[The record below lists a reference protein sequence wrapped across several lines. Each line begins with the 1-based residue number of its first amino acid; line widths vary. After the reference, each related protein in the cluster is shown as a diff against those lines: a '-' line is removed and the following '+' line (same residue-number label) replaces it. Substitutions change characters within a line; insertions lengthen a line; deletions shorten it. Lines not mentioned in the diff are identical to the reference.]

1 MPFLKPPW
9 FVTGERASFS
19 RRTPTIYPRAMKN
32 SYALRITATVLF
44 LTILVGLAPHP
55 ATAQGSGISV
65 TIPKVDPE
73 PNTTT
78 TLSITADLGQNQIRT
93 YSNLEFTFDPSV
105 LEVVEVRDGED
116 LSFGSQNLT
125 VKEPSS
131 GTVRISNLYQSAV
144 SGSGQILQIDV
155 RLTEEA
161 STSFRLTPSDLDATF
176 PTSVFETETGDIL
189 EIETINQGQ
198 VGNEPP
204 SVGVTVPDQTLQTP
218 APPLEVRGLDAALF
232 SDPDGNELTFAAS
245 SSNPSVLAVTGESE
259 EGVTLQP
266 QAPGTADVTV
276 TALDIFDASA
286 STTVSITVEARSP
299 EADEPIAHTAT
310 VLAPAADGVPIDT
323 DAAGVVLRGASISGS
338 GIATVDRFDTAPD
351 GTDGIGEGSV
361 SSYRAVLSTGSG
373 LTLGAQSEVRFPV
386 ADFAGIA
393 TPDDVVVYRRPT
405 PGSGTFSALPTRV
418 DDGSTT
424 GDPTDDA
431 VVGEMESQISGGE
444 LVLAS
449 TDDALPVELAD
460 FSVATNGST
469 AQLEWTTASET
480 NNAGFE
486 IQHRPP
492 QASQYRESGFVESQA
507 PGGTSTEPQ
516 TYRYAVEDLSAGTH
530 RFRLRQVD
538 VDGETSLS
546 EPIRA
551 EVRVERALTLSSAR
565 PNPVRQ
571 SARLTFTVRKNGAAT
586 VALYNVLGQKVRTLF
601 DRSVV
606 PGRTYEVRLSGQSVP
621 SGTYF
626 VQLAA
631 PSATKT
637 RQVAIVR

>member
-1 MPFLKPPW
+1 M
-9 FVTGERASFS
+9 
-19 RRTPTIYPRAMKN
+19 N
-32 SYALRITATVLF
+32 NCYALRITAAVLF
-44 LTILVGLAPHP
+44 LTLLVGLAPHP

-73 PNTTT
+73 PNTTA
-78 TLSITADLGQNQIRT
+78 TLSITADLGDNEVRT
-93 YSNLEFTFDPSV
+93 YTNLEFTFDPDV
-105 LEVVEVRDGED
+105 LEVEAVRNGDD
-116 LSFGSQNLT
+116 LNFGS
-125 VKEPSS
+125 SS
-131 GTVRISNLYQSAV
+131 FQVSTDDNAGTIRISNIADNPPI
-144 SGSGQILQIDV
+144 SGAGEILEIDV
-155 RLTEEA
+155 RLEQDA
-161 STSFRLTPSDLDATF
+161 ATSFELSS
-176 PTSVFETETGDIL
+176 SVFEPGDISRSIFETGDGEIL

-218 APPLEVRGLDAALF
+218 APPLQVRGLEAALF
-232 SDPDGNELTFAAS
+232 SDPDGNELTFEAS
-245 SSNPSVLAVTGESE
+245 SSNPSVLAVTGASD

-266 QAPGTADVTV
+266 EETGTADVTV

-286 STTVSITVEARSP
+286 STTVSVTVEDRSSDA
-299 EADEPIAHTAT
+299 EEPIAQTAT
-310 VLAPAADGVPIDT
+310 VLAPAADGVTIDT

-338 GIATVDRFDTAPD
+338 GIAKVDRFDTAPD
-351 GTDGIGEGSV
+351 GTDGITPGTV

-373 LTLGAQSEVRFPV
+373 LDLGAQSEVRFPI
-386 ADFAGIA
+386 ADFGGIA

-405 PGSGTFSALPTRV
+405 PGSGTFSALPTSV
-418 DDGSTT
+418 DDGNTT
-424 GDPTDDA
+424 ADPTDDA
-431 VVGEMESQISGGE
+431 VVGQTESQISGGE

-460 FSVATNGST
+460 FSAATNGST

-492 QASQYRESGFVESQA
+492 QASQYRESGFVESKA
-507 PGGTSTEPQ
+507 PGGTSTEPH
-516 TYRYAVEDLSAGTH
+516 TYRYAVEDLSSGIH

-538 VDGETSLS
+538 TDGDETLS

-551 EVRVERALTLSSAR
+551 EVRVERTLTLSSAR
-565 PNPVRQ
+565 PNPVRRA
-571 SARLTFTVRKNGAAT
+571 SRITFTVRTDGGAT

-601 DRSVV
+601 DRSVI
-606 PGRTYEVRLSGQSVP
+606 PGRTYEVRLSGQSLP

-626 VQLAA
+626 VQLTA
-631 PSATKT
+631 PSGTKT
-637 RQVAIVR
+637 RQVAIVK

>member
-1 MPFLKPPW
+1 
-9 FVTGERASFS
+9 
-19 RRTPTIYPRAMKN
+19 MKN
-32 SYALRITATVLF
+32 SYALRITAAVLF
-44 LTILVGLAPHP
+44 LTALVGLAPRP

-65 TIPKVDPE
+65 TVPEIDPE
-73 PNTTT
+73 PNTTA

-116 LSFGSQNLT
+116 LSFGSELFENNIDN
-125 VKEPSS
+125 SA
-131 GTVRISNLYQSAV
+131 GTVRVTNVADNPPV
-144 SGSGQILQIDV
+144 TGSGEILEIDV
-155 RLTEEA
+155 RLIQDA
-161 STSFRLTPSDLDATF
+161 STQVEVSGSVINPGDD
-176 PTSVFETETGDIL
+176 TSISIFETTTGDIL

-218 APPLEVRGLDAALF
+218 APPLQVRGLEAALF
-232 SDPDGNELTFAAS
+232 SDPDGNELTFEAS
-245 SSNPSVLAVTGESE
+245 SSNPSVLAVTGESDA
-259 EGVTLQP
+259 GVTLQP
-266 QAPGTADVTV
+266 QETGTADVTV

-286 STTVSITVEARSP
+286 STTVSVTVEARSP
-299 EADEPIAHTAT
+299 EADEPIAQTAT

-338 GIATVDRFDTAPD
+338 GIAKVDRFDTAPD
-351 GTDGIGEGSV
+351 GTDGITPGTV
-361 SSYRAVLSTGSG
+361 SSYRAVLSTGSD
-373 LTLGAQSEVRFPV
+373 LDLGAQSEVRFPI
-386 ADFAGIA
+386 ADFGGIA
-393 TPDDVVVYRRPT
+393 TPDDVVVYLRPT
-405 PGSGTFSALPTRV
+405 PGSGTFSALPTSV

-431 VVGEMESQISGGE
+431 VVGQTESQISGGE

-449 TDDALPVELAD
+449 TDDALPVELTD
-460 FSVATNGST
+460 FSAVTNGST

-492 QASQYRESGFVESQA
+492 QASGYTAGGFVESKA
-507 PGGTSTEPQ
+507 PGGTSTEPH
-516 TYRYAVEDLSAGTH
+516 TYRYAVEDLSSGTH

-538 VDGETSLS
+538 TDGDETLS
-546 EPIRA
+546 EPVTV
-551 EVRVERALTLSSAR
+551 EVRADRSLTLSPAQ
-565 PNPVRQ
+565 PNP
-571 SARLTFTVRKNGAAT
+571 ARRSSRADFTVRNKGRAT

-601 DRSVV
+601 DRSVM
-606 PGRTYEVRLSGQSVP
+606 PGRTYEVPVPATSLP

-626 VQLAA
+626 LQIQA
-631 PSATKT
+631 PSGTKT
-637 RQVAIVR
+637 RQVTIVK

>member
-1 MPFLKPPW
+1 
-9 FVTGERASFS
+9 
-19 RRTPTIYPRAMKN
+19 MKN

-204 SVGVTVPDQTLQTP
+204 SVGVTVPDQTLETP

-405 PGSGTFSALPTRV
+405 PGSGTFTALPTRV

-492 QASQYRESGFVESQA
+492 QASQYRESGFVEPQRA
-507 PGGTSTEPQ
+507 DPCRGARRARAHPVVCPAKPGSAVGTPHLHGAEERCGDGRPLQRARPESPD
-516 TYRYAVEDLSAGTH
+516 AVRSKRGSGPDLRSAAVRAVGAERHVFRSARGAQCHEDPAG
-530 RFRLRQVD
+530 RNR
-538 VDGETSLS
+538 
-546 EPIRA
+546 P
-551 EVRVERALTLSSAR
+551 LTLSTL
-565 PNPVRQ
+565 PP
-571 SARLTFTVRKNGAAT
+571 LP
-586 VALYNVLGQKVRTLF
+586 LVRTLRNQ
-601 DRSVV
+601 DRS
-606 PGRTYEVRLSGQSVP
+606 E
-621 SGTYF
+621 
-626 VQLAA
+626 
-631 PSATKT
+631 K
-637 RQVAIVR
+637 

>member
-1 MPFLKPPW
+1 M
-9 FVTGERASFS
+9 
-19 RRTPTIYPRAMKN
+19 N
-32 SYALRITATVLF
+32 NCYALRITAAVLF
-44 LTILVGLAPHP
+44 LTLLVGLAPHP

-73 PNTTT
+73 PNTTV
-78 TLSITADLGQNQIRT
+78 TLSITADLGDNEVRT
-93 YSNLEFTFDPSV
+93 YTNLEFTFDPDV
-105 LEVVEVRDGED
+105 LEVEAVRNGDD
-116 LSFGSQNLT
+116 LNFGS
-125 VKEPSS
+125 SS
-131 GTVRISNLYQSAV
+131 FEVSSNNAGTIRISNIADNPPI
-144 SGSGQILQIDV
+144 SGAGEILEIDV
-155 RLTEEA
+155 RLEQNA
-161 STSFRLTPSDLDATF
+161 ATSFELSS
-176 PTSVFETETGDIL
+176 SVFEPGDISRSIFETGDGEIL

-218 APPLEVRGLDAALF
+218 APPLQVRGLEAALF
-232 SDPDGNELTFAAS
+232 SDPDGNELTFEAS
-245 SSNPSVLAVTGESE
+245 SSNPSVLAVTGASD

-266 QAPGTADVTV
+266 QETGTADVTV

-286 STTVSITVEARSP
+286 STTVSVTVEDRSP
-299 EADEPIAHTAT
+299 DAEEPIAQTAT
-310 VLAPAADGVPIDT
+310 VLAPAADGVTIDT

-338 GIATVDRFDTAPD
+338 GIAKVDRFDTAPD
-351 GTDGIGEGSV
+351 GTDGITPGTV

-373 LTLGAQSEVRFPV
+373 LDLGAQSEVRFPI
-386 ADFAGIA
+386 AAFGGIA

-405 PGSGTFSALPTRV
+405 PGSGTFSALPTSV
-418 DDGSTT
+418 DDGNTT
-424 GDPTDDA
+424 ADPTDDA
-431 VVGEMESQISGGE
+431 VVGQTESQISGGE

-460 FSVATNGST
+460 FSAATNGST

-492 QASQYRESGFVESQA
+492 QASQYRESGFVESKA
-507 PGGTSTEPQ
+507 PGGTSTEAY
-516 TYRYAVEDLSAGTH
+516 TYRYAVEDLSSGTH

-538 VDGETSLS
+538 TDGDETLS

-551 EVRVERALTLSSAR
+551 EVRVERTLTLSSAR
-565 PNPVRQ
+565 PNPVRR
-571 SARLTFTVRKNGAAT
+571 SSRITFTVRTDGGAT

-601 DRSVV
+601 DRSVI
-606 PGRTYEVRLSGQSVP
+606 PGRTYEVRLSGQSLP

-626 VQLAA
+626 VQLTA
-631 PSATKT
+631 PSGTKT
-637 RQVAIVR
+637 RQVAIVK

>member
-1 MPFLKPPW
+1 
-9 FVTGERASFS
+9 
-19 RRTPTIYPRAMKN
+19 MKN
-32 SYALRITATVLF
+32 SYALRITAAVLF
-44 LTILVGLAPHP
+44 LTVLVGLAPRL

-73 PNTTT
+73 PNTTA
-78 TLSITADLGQNQIRT
+78 TLSITADLGDNEVRT
-93 YSNLEFTFDPSV
+93 LTNLEFTFDPSV
-105 LEVVEVRDGED
+105 VEVEAVRNGDD
-116 LSFGSQNLT
+116 LNFGS
-125 VKEPSS
+125 SS
-131 GTVRISNLYQSAV
+131 FQVSTDNNAGTIRISNIADNPPI
-144 SGSGQILQIDV
+144 SGAGEILEIDV
-155 RLTEEA
+155 RLEQDA
-161 STSFRLTPSDLDATF
+161 ATSFELTPSSVPVGDP
-176 PTSVFETETGDIL
+176 PTSVFITPRPEEDVL
-189 EIETINQGQ
+189 PIETINQGQ

-218 APPLEVRGLDAALF
+218 APPLQVRGLDAALF
-232 SDPDGNELTFAAS
+232 SDPDGNQLTYEAS
-245 SSNPSVLAVTGESE
+245 SSNPSVLAVTGESD

-266 QAPGTADVTV
+266 QATGTADVTV

-286 STTVSITVEARSP
+286 STTVTVTVEERSP
-299 EADEPIAHTAT
+299 EADEPIAQTAT

-338 GIATVDRFDTAPD
+338 GIAKVDRFDTAPD

-361 SSYRAVLSTGSG
+361 SSYRAVLSTSSG
-373 LTLGAQSEVRFPV
+373 LDLGAQSEVRFPV
-386 ADFAGIA
+386 TDFSGIA
-393 TPDDVVVYRRPT
+393 TPDDVVVYLRST
-405 PGSGTFSALPTRV
+405 PRSGTFSALPTSV

-431 VVGEMESQISGGE
+431 VVGETESQIAGGE

-460 FSVATNGST
+460 FSVVTNGST

-492 QASQYRESGFVESQA
+492 QASQYRESGFMESKA
-507 PGGTSTEPQ
+507 PGGTSTEPH
-516 TYRYAVEDLSAGTH
+516 TYRYAVKDLSSGTH

-538 VDGETSLS
+538 IDGETSLS

-551 EVRVERALTLSSAR
+551 EVRVERTLTLSSAR
-565 PNPVRQ
+565 PNPVRRA
-571 SARLTFTVRKNGAAT
+571 SRSTFTVRKDGAAT

-601 DRSVV
+601 ERSVV
-606 PGRTYEVRLSGQSVP
+606 PGRTYEVRLSGQSLP

-626 VQLAA
+626 LQLAA
-631 PSATKT
+631 PSGTKT
-637 RQVAIVR
+637 RQVAIVK